1 MNLRA
6 AFLRLA
12 GLLGAG
18 PAAQAQQP
26 ATPAATDVLLLTT
39 GQEVSGRVLT
49 ITPTELTYLPAAPT
63 PSDTLRLP
71 TSSVFLVRYANGTR
85 EVLTAPAPVANDD
98 PTPPGAARP
107 EHPAAPAAGPAR
119 CPALLPRQ
127 WPLLGCAGL
136 DAVPGAAAGPGPDCR
151 HQQPVGARPQP
162 EGPYPRA
169 APGCQLCPGLPAA
182 GQPHQAPPRL
192 ERLRRGYGRVCGA
205 HCRARGRRQ
214 LSTFDFATRSAP

>member
-12 GLLGAG
+12 GLAGLLGAG
-18 PAAQAQQP
+18 LAAQAQQP

-98 PTPPGAARP
+98 PTPPALRGLSTPQRQQLGQRDALRYYRASGPYWGALGSTLYLGP
-107 EHPAAPAAGPAR
+107 LLGLAPTAVISSQWVRDHNLKAPT
-119 CPALLPRQ
+119 PALLQDASYAQGYRQ
-127 WPLLGCAGL
+127 QAN
-136 DAVPGAAAGPGPDCR
+136 R
-151 HQQPVGARPQP
+151 TKHR
-162 EGPYPRA
+162 RA
-169 APGCQLCPGLPAA
+169 WS
-182 GQPHQAPPRL
+182 
-192 ERLRRGYGRVCGA
+192 GYGVATAVYVVLIAALVAGA
-205 HCRARGRRQ
+205 N
-214 LSTFDFATRSAP
+214 